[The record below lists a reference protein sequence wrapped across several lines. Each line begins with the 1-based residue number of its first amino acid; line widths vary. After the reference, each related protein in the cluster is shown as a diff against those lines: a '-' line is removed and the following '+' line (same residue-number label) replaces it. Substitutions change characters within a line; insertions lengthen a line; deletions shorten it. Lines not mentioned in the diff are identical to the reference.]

1 MACEDGH
8 VALRVV
14 AFRYFFC
21 TRVWGFALTDVNIVK
36 SDCRSCARSTR
47 HEVAAE
53 VTHRVEEWWAN
64 ELDSWRIVRC
74 QGCRTYS
81 FQMKHEDF
89 DEIEEDENGIHHAV
103 SFDVYPSV
111 VKNHRG
117 VTHTHLLPPL
127 ISTIYLQSVK
137 ALGQQSTVLGSIGLR
152 ACIEAVCNHLDISGT
167 NLQRRIDQL
176 FKGGYVS
183 NGDKKRL
190 HAIRFLGNDAAHEI
204 KQPKVLDIRI
214 ALEIVEHLLNTVFIL
229 ESRAAGLETVAEN
242 YTDFMKLLERC
253 ASEHKSGTSINLLG
267 LLGKRR
273 RLIAVSLETFE
284 AQLMSDI
291 DNGKVGFLK
300 KSPTQIVE
308 EREIQFY
315 EVEAEYFAQDDD
327 EIPF

>member
-1 MACEDGH
+1 LT
-8 VALRVV
+8 ALE
-14 AFRYFFC
+14 
-21 TRVWGFALTDVNIVK
+21 IVK

-47 HEVAAE
+47 HEISAE
-53 VTHRVEEWWAN
+53 VTNRVEEWWAN
-64 ELDSWRIVRC
+64 ELDSWRIIRC
-74 QGCRTYS
+74 QGCHTYS

-89 DEIEEDENGIHHAV
+89 DEIEEDENGLHHAV

-111 VKNHRG
+111 VKNHHG
-117 VTHTHLLPPL
+117 LTHTHLLPPL

-137 ALGQQSTVLGSIGLR
+137 ALSQYNNVLGSIGLR

-176 FKGGYVS
+176 FKAGHVS

-204 KQPKVLDIRI
+204 KQPKPLDIRI

-242 YTDFMKLLERC
+242 YADFIRLLESC
-253 ASEHKSGTSINLLG
+253 ASQHKSGTSINLLG

-273 RLIAVSLETFE
+273 RLIAASLDTFE
-284 AQLMSDI
+284 TQLILDI
-291 DNGKVGFLK
+291 EEGKITFLK
-300 KSPTQIVE
+300 APPSQTGE
-308 EREIQFY
+308 ERELQLY
-315 EVEAEYFAQDDD
+315 EVELDYFVQDDD
-327 EIPF
+327 IPF